1 MMDLECDLGCFTD
14 EPPWGGTDARPNHR
28 LPAAPSEVDPV
39 FILDTRKEIGHVV
52 DYGDFDSILES
63 DFDGDKHLYIIIHGY
78 FDSGIWLSGQKREF
92 ESVRLALIR
101 RRSMVATFFRRI
113 VAAWRCKCYS
123 CRLEKIKQTDWLYTS
138 SFGYTAGWSRT
149 SMLDGLNVSI
159 DSIFTNKCDMYW
171 TQSWCSG
178 LHF

>member
-78 FDSGIWLSGQKREF
+78 FDSGMG
-92 ESVRLALIR
+92 LADELVI
-101 RRSMVATFFRRI
+101 
-113 VAAWRCKCYS
+113 
-123 CRLEKIKQTDWLYTS
+123 
-138 SFGYTAGWSRT
+138 
-149 SMLDGLNVSI
+149 N
-159 DSIFTNKCDMYW
+159 
-171 TQSWCSG
+171 
-178 LHF
+178 

>member
-1 MMDLECDLGCFTD
+1 MITSLIIGIFQLVFGAKICYNYNGESIFLKFLVIENDSYSMMDLECDLGCFTD

-78 FDSGIWLSGQKREF
+78 FDSGMG
-92 ESVRLALIR
+92 LADKLVI
-101 RRSMVATFFRRI
+101 
-113 VAAWRCKCYS
+113 
-123 CRLEKIKQTDWLYTS
+123 
-138 SFGYTAGWSRT
+138 
-149 SMLDGLNVSI
+149 N
-159 DSIFTNKCDMYW
+159 
-171 TQSWCSG
+171 
-178 LHF
+178 